1 MIEDIKV
8 AYYQRFP
15 HWEDKQRNFL
25 DIEAELNIVLTGAG
39 VDLLVLSEAFATGF
53 TDNIKEVSEPVEGCT
68 FQWMKT
74 IAAKYNTTVVGSVF
88 VKEQDDVVNRMYWV
102 KPEGE
107 WGFYDKRHLFRLGTT
122 EHELVT
128 AGKDKGIFEVKGW
141 KIRPFICYDLRFPVW
156 FRNKYSVDGGFE
168 YDLALVVASWPSKRV
183 RVWQKLLE
191 ARAIENMCYVVGVNR
206 IGEDVKEI
214 KFSGAS
220 EVVNY
225 NGEAVDMIP
234 ENEEKLSIATLSY
247 EKLMV
252 YRDRMSFHLD
262 WDEYSM

>member
-1 MIEDIKV
+1 
-8 AYYQRFP
+8 
-15 HWEDKQRNFL
+15 
-25 DIEAELNIVLTGAG
+25 
-39 VDLLVLSEAFATGF
+39 
-53 TDNIKEVSEPVEGCT
+53 
-68 FQWMKT
+68 
-74 IAAKYNTTVVGSVF
+74 
-88 VKEQDDVVNRMYWV
+88 
-102 KPEGE
+102 
-107 WGFYDKRHLFRLGTT
+107 
-122 EHELVT
+122 
-128 AGKDKGIFEVKGW
+128 
-141 KIRPFICYDLRFPVW
+141 
-156 FRNKYSVDGGFE
+156 
-168 YDLALVVASWPSKRV
+168 
-183 RVWQKLLE
+183 
-191 ARAIENMCYVVGVNR
+191 MCYVVGVNR